1 MENIIKQR
9 DQDMNMIA
17 DIMKDINFIAKD
29 VLNEVKEGKKKLEDL
44 SEFVQQ
50 ADQNGEKALS
60 ELK

>member
-29 VLNEVKEGKKKLEDL
+29 VLNEVQEGKKKLEDL
-44 SEFVQQ
+44 SEFV
-50 ADQNGEKALS
+50 
-60 ELK
+60 